1 MKKWKFVIVLLIILW
16 LAAIITSNYIKENS
30 KPSFQ
35 DDNIALIPISGEI
48 TSSGD
53 SSLPFSVSGASSEVL
68 VDLIKK
74 ANDDS
79 SIKGIILE
87 INSPGGTVLAS
98 KEITDAVKES
108 KKPVV
113 AWIRELGASGAYW
126 VASGSDYIIADPM
139 SITGSIGVIGSY
151 LQFEKLMEKYGVI
164 YEQLTTGKYKDTG
177 SPFREL
183 TTEERNLLQGKL
195 NIIHDYF
202 VSDVEANRKLSKE
215 QVEKLANGIFYLGV
229 EAKELGLIDRLRGK
243 KEAEEKIKELTG
255 LKSIN
260 LVSYQRKKSF
270 FESLAGL
277 SAYNSYFI
285 GKGIGEGI
293 VTKAKDSRNLIPTV

>member
-16 LAAIITSNYIKENS
+16 LAAIITSNYIKENN

-35 DDNIALIPISGEI
+35 DNNIALIPISGEI
-48 TSSGD
+48 TSFGD
-53 SSLPFSVSGASSEVL
+53 SSLPFSASGASSEIL

-74 ANDDS
+74 ANDDG

-87 INSPGGTVLAS
+87 INSPGGTVVAS
-98 KEITDAVKES
+98 KEIADAVKQS

-126 VASGSDYIIADPM
+126 VASSSNWIISDPM

-151 LQFEKLMEKYGVI
+151 LEFEKLMQKYGI
-164 YEQLTTGKYKDTG
+164 TYEQLTTGKYKDTG
-177 SPFREL
+177 SPFRAL
-183 TTEERNLLQGKL
+183 TNEERNLLQGKL

-202 VSDVEANRKLSKE
+202 VTDVAKNRNLTKE
-215 QVEKLANGIFYLGV
+215 QVDQLATGIFYLGV
-229 EAKELGLIDRLRGK
+229 EAKDLGLVDGLGGK

-255 LKSIN
+255 LKTIN

-293 VTKAKDSRNLIPTV
+293 IAKASDSKNLIPTV

>member
-16 LAAIITSNYIKENS
+16 LAAVITSNYIKENN

-35 DDNIALIPISGEI
+35 DNNIALIPISGEI

-53 SSLPFSVSGASSEVL
+53 SNLPFGTSGTSSEIL

-74 ANDDS
+74 ANDDG

-151 LQFEKLMEKYGVI
+151 LQFEKLMEKYGI
-164 YEQLTTGKYKDTG
+164 TYEQLTTGKYKDTG

-202 VSDVEANRKLSKE
+202 VSDVAANRKLSKE

-229 EAKELGLIDRLRGK
+229 EAKDLGLVDGLGGK

-255 LKSIN
+255 LKTIN

-270 FESLAGL
+270 FESLVGL
-277 SAYNSYFI
+277 SAYNSYFV

-293 VTKAKDSRNLIPTV
+293 VTKAKDSGNLIPTV